1 MNRRIT
7 RTPVHL
13 HPAKTQDL
21 PFQEV
26 KAILRGADDLIARG
40 GRTLLVKILKG
51 SKDKRVLE
59 LGLDR
64 SPVYGFFHGLQSEE
78 VLEKIDWLI
87 QNYYLRYEYDGR
99 LPLLVYTP
107 QGWEIERETY
117 AEELLQGFLR
127 MMETG
132 QSKND
137 MTYLL
142 DRDRGMILLL
152 LEKVEMRG
160 DKRFLELLRNWET
173 IAPRKVQERI
183 RAVIRAIEDRQEF

>member
-1 MNRRIT
+1 
-7 RTPVHL
+7 
-13 HPAKTQDL
+13 
-21 PFQEV
+21 
-26 KAILRGADDLIARG
+26 
-40 GRTLLVKILKG
+40 LK
-51 SKDKRVLE
+51 R
-59 LGLDR
+59 
-64 SPVYGFFHGLQSEE
+64 YNGFFHGLQTEE

-99 LPLLVYTP
+99 LPPLVYTP

-117 AEELLQGFLR
+117 AEELFQGFLR

-152 LEKVEMRG
+152 LEKVEIRG
-160 DKRFLELLRNWET
+160 DKRFIELLKDWKT

-183 RAVIRAIEDRQEF
+183 RGVIRAIEDRLEL